1 MQGGGGTCSEKPPV
15 GTWLSTSR
23 LFQGNFKRKGY
34 IMHDSHTLPASSYR
48 HGRQKHDGRKC
59 NCCPYGYHIDLDFV
73 RYCEKVANSQLL
85 GSHKK
90 ALVRPRTV
98 RKKRESIE
106 SLLGL
111 DAPTQN
117 LYQLENADTEGK
129 KEEKKNE
136 IFFDEF
142 REAVL
147 DFELM
152 CKNTSPNK
160 THVRKKEEVSQYSTL
175 ITNSDTQPKD
185 LFESEVCSSCK
196 SNGSCS
202 ESAVR
207 LQEIRTQMAAS
218 LKRMKELED
227 EVKLMPQLKNQLKKL
242 CWENKHLIKLL
253 ELKEERT
260 EQIKKEQFKGVHT
273 RTIGT
278 SCNILQRNVAVSTN
292 VALSSK
298 STCTE
303 SNFIIKP
310 IIEMKHV
317 QTNIDFG
324 DNYFNSEETKKKSP
338 EQLFFLETFKKTGV
352 TKNIGIQV
360 ETPSVLWVK
369 KNVSVQVKPLC
380 SSVFVHTELHVTDT
394 ASQTSKILKKD
405 VGVEINAQHISIL
418 KCDIGTNTENA
429 KKVRCFT
436 KYSDTMDLLKTADV
450 SVNTAKKKRV
460 DASVETC
467 EKIDFPHKKIE
478 HLSESKKNKKDIEET
493 NKLIVIPNPLR
504 NKCNEK
510 AETTDE
516 IQEKKFPSIP
526 VVSKRLEKKEPTK
539 EMKGAMKVLN
549 DFLQKSASR
558 EMPYN
563 MKNAINI
570 IQQEWFKV
578 SSTAEAN
585 PLDVEDYLD
594 CFEELSVTLLEYI
607 VNMTDVSGNTA
618 MHYAVSNGNFDVVSI
633 LLDSKVCNIN
643 KLNAA
648 GYTCIMLVALTK
660 VKTETD
666 RQVVRR
672 LFHMADVNIRAKQHG
687 QTALMLAVSH
697 GRIDTVQLL
706 LESGADINIQ
716 DEDGSTALMCAAEHG
731 YIDIVKILLAQ
742 PDCDL
747 SITDLDGNT
756 ALAIAM
762 EAGNRDIGVLLY
774 AQEHF
779 SRTNS
784 PFGSL
789 KIRRAKSATPTLRT
803 RSPTPPN
810 CSLEHSL

>member
-1 MQGGGGTCSEKPPV
+1 
-15 GTWLSTSR
+15 
-23 LFQGNFKRKGY
+23 
-34 IMHDSHTLPASSYR
+34 MHDSHTLPASSYR

-90 ALVRPRTV
+90 PLGRSRTV

-111 DAPTQN
+111 EAPTQT
-117 LYQLENADTEGK
+117 LENADIEGK
-129 KEEKKNE
+129 KEEKRNE
-136 IFFDEF
+136 NFFDDF
-142 REAVL
+142 KEAVL

-160 THVRKKEEVSQYSTL
+160 THVRKQEDVSQYTTL
-175 ITNSDTQPKD
+175 VKNNDIQPKD
-185 LFESEVCSSCK
+185 FFESDVCSACK

-202 ESAVR
+202 ESAIR
-207 LQEIRTQMAAS
+207 LQ
-218 LKRMKELED
+218 
-227 EVKLMPQLKNQLKKL
+227 NQLKKL
-242 CWENKHLIKLL
+242 SWENKHLIKLL
-253 ELKEERT
+253 ELKDERT
-260 EQIKKEQFKGVHT
+260 EQIKKEHYKGVHT

-278 SCNILQRNVAVSTN
+278 SCNILQRNVAVSTT

-303 SNFIIKP
+303 PNIIIKP
-310 IIEMKHV
+310 KIVMKHIY
-317 QTNIDFG
+317 TNTDFS
-324 DNYFNSEETKKKSP
+324 DDYINSEASKYKSSNL
-338 EQLFFLETFKKTGV
+338 LFFHEA
-352 TKNIGIQV
+352 I
-360 ETPSVLWVK
+360 K
-369 KNVSVQVKPLC
+369 KNVETKNFGVQVEIPSVSCVKKHVSVQIKPIC
-380 SSVFVHTELHVTDT
+380 SSVFVHTELHVSDSAT
-394 ASQTSKILKKD
+394 QTTKILKKD
-405 VGVEINAQHISIL
+405 VGVEINTNDIYIL
-418 KCDIGTNTENA
+418 KCDIGTNTE
-429 KKVRCFT
+429 KVMKVTSFS

-467 EKIDFPHKKIE
+467 EKLNFPHNKIE
-478 HLSESKKNKKDIEET
+478 LLSEAKKYKKDIEET
-493 NKLIVIPNPLR
+493 NKLILISNPLR

-516 IQEKKFPSIP
+516 IQEKNFPTIP
-526 VVSKRLEKKEPTK
+526 VASKRLEKKEPTK

-549 DFLQKSASR
+549 DFLQKSAGR

-648 GYTCIMLVALTK
+648 GYTSIMLVALTK

>member
-1 MQGGGGTCSEKPPV
+1 
-15 GTWLSTSR
+15 
-23 LFQGNFKRKGY
+23 
-34 IMHDSHTLPASSYR
+34 MHDSYTLPASSYR
-48 HGRQKHDGRKC
+48 HSRQKHDGRKC

-85 GSHKK
+85 GNHKK
-90 ALVRPRTV
+90 VLVRSRAV

-111 DAPTQN
+111 DLPPQKLDN
-117 LYQLENADTEGK
+117 EDVEEK
-129 KEEKKNE
+129 KEEKRNE
-136 IFFDEF
+136 NFFDDF
-142 REAVL
+142 KEAVL

-160 THVRKKEEVSQYSTL
+160 THVRKKEEVGQYSTVTKNND
-175 ITNSDTQPKD
+175 IQPKD
-185 LFESEVCSSCK
+185 FFESDVCATCK

-202 ESAVR
+202 ESALR
-207 LQEIRTQMAAS
+207 LQDIRTQMATS

-242 CWENKHLIKLL
+242 SWENKHLIKLL
-253 ELKEERT
+253 ELKDEHT
-260 EQIKKEQFKGVHT
+260 EQIKKEQIKGVHT

-278 SCNILQRNVAVSTN
+278 SCNILQRNVAVSTT
-292 VALSSK
+292 VALTSK

-303 SNFIIKP
+303 SDIIIKP
-310 IIEMKHV
+310 KIMMIHAN
-317 QTNIDFG
+317 TNTDFS
-324 DNYFNSEETKKKSP
+324 DDWYNSKAPEYKSLNQLFSP
-338 EQLFFLETFKKTGV
+338 EAFKKIEATKTVGV
-352 TKNIGIQV
+352 QV
-360 ETPSVLWVK
+360 EIPPVPCLK
-369 KNVSVQVKPLC
+369 KNVSVQIKPIC
-380 SSVFVHTELHVTDT
+380 SNVFVHTELHVTDST
-394 ASQTSKILKKD
+394 TQTLKILKKD
-405 VGVEINAQHISIL
+405 VSIGINTQNVDVL
-418 KCDIGTNTENA
+418 KCDIGTNTEKNM
-429 KKVRCFT
+429 KVACFS
-436 KYSDTMDLLKTADV
+436 KYSDTMDLLKTSDV

-467 EKIDFPHKKIE
+467 EDIKFTHNKVE
-478 HLSESKKNKKDIEET
+478 LLSETKKSKKDILET
-493 NKLIVIPNPLR
+493 NKLILISNPLR

-510 AETTDE
+510 GETTDDV
-516 IQEKKFPSIP
+516 QEKKFPSIP

-549 DFLQKSASR
+549 DFLQKSAGR